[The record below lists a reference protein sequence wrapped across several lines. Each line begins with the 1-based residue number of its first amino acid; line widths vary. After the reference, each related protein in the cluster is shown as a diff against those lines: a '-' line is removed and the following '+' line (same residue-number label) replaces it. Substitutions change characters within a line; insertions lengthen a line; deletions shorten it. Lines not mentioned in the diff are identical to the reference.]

1 MASSPKVF
9 KLLFGA
15 RFSTTNTMASA
26 PQPPPAQPPR
36 RLYWM
41 SGAPSS
47 WRVLLAL
54 ELKQLPYES
63 VRMEMSKGDMK
74 TPEYMAMNPR
84 GQAPLLIDYEK
95 GGGTPI
101 YESFAILMFLEK
113 HYRNIPLLS
122 SSSSAEPGAYGLEI
136 TRTCECENVH
146 RKMIGAY
153 RTLSKVDSDRAL
165 GAQCRA
171 MIEAKR
177 ACMSQELAM

>member
-1 MASSPKVF
+1 
-9 KLLFGA
+9 
-15 RFSTTNTMASA
+15 MASA

-122 SSSSAEPGAYGLEI
+122 SKPEPREDELFGPAAPPGAGGAPPADKGL
-136 TRTCECENVH
+136 RM
-146 RKMIGAY
+146 R
-153 RTLSKVDSDRAL
+153 RQRAREVYATPFQL
-165 GAQCRA
+165 V
-171 MIEAKR
+171 
-177 ACMSQELAM
+177 ELV